1 MKKLLIATSVLFAF
15 SSAYAQKPMGKQNV
29 NAFVSKYQSKTSDAK
44 PSPSKPASVSSEAKP
59 NVKPVG
65 PSTKPAP
72 VSAKPN
78 VKPVG
83 KQPAKPAPVVSKVSP
98 IKGAKPV
105 GPSSNRATQSTVV
118 TVTAKERP
126 SSEIEKKEVKAKKPV
141 EINEKSP
148 IDSDFCKGWTDGFKK
163 TYQQAKVEFNR
174 IPRCENDGKCRGY
187 ACGYEAGINKAY
199 SMLKN

>member
-15 SSAYAQKPMGKQNV
+15 SSAYAQKPNV
-29 NAFVSKYQSKTSDAK
+29 KPTVSKYQSKTSDAK
-44 PSPSKPASVSSEAKP
+44 PSPSKPAPVSNEAKP

-65 PSTKPAP
+65 PSAKPSP
-72 VSAKPN
+72 VSARPN

-105 GPSSNRATQSTVV
+105 GPSTNRATQSTVG
-118 TVTAKERP
+118 TATSKERP
-126 SSEIEKKEVKAKKPV
+126 SSEIEKKEVKTKKPV
-141 EINEKSP
+141 EVNEKSP
-148 IDSDFCKGWTDGFKK
+148 IDPDFCKGWTDGFKK

-174 IPRCENDGKCRGY
+174 IPRCENDGECRGY